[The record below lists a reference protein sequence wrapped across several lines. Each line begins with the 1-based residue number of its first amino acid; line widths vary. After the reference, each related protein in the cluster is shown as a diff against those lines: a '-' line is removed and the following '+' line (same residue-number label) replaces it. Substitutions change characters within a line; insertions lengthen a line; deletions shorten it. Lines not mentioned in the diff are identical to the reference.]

1 MKIKDIFSLSEVQT
15 CSPETS
21 WSEAADLLI
30 EKQLPAVPVV
40 NSEGQV
46 VGVLSEKD
54 LFRALFPLYKDWM
67 EAPHAYHDL
76 ERMEEETIAAVER
89 KVSEIMSPRTLTADL
104 ETPVLKVGALMS
116 ASGIHQVP
124 VVDGGKLIG
133 MVGRKTIYHAIL
145 TRYFQINKEKKS
157 ESCLTT
163 QN

>member
-1 MKIKDIFSLSEVQT
+1 MKVKDIFTPSEVCT
-15 CSPETS
+15 CTPETL
-21 WSEAADLLI
+21 WSEAAALLI

-40 NSEGQV
+40 DIDGNV

-76 ERMEEETIAAVER
+76 ETMEEEARATALSRTVR
-89 KVSEIMSPRTLTADL
+89 EIMSSRTLTADL
-104 ETPVLKVGALMS
+104 ETPILKVGALMS

-124 VVDGGKLIG
+124 VVQDGKLVG

-145 TRYFQINKEKKS
+145 SKYFN
-157 ESCLTT
+157 
-163 QN
+163 

>member
-1 MKIKDIFSLSEVQT
+1 MKIKDIFTPSEVCT
-15 CSPETS
+15 CSPGTS
-21 WSEAADLLI
+21 WSEAAALLI

-40 NSEGQV
+40 DVEGKV

-67 EAPHAYHDL
+67 EAPHAYHDFEL
-76 ERMEEETIAAVER
+76 MEEEARAATER
-89 KVSEIMSPRTLTADL
+89 TVAEIMSPRILVAEL

-124 VVDGGKLIG
+124 VVQDGKLIG

-145 TRYFQINKEKKS
+145 SKYFQMEK
-157 ESCLTT
+157 
-163 QN
+163 

>member
-1 MKIKDIFSLSEVQT
+1 MKIKDIFTPSEVCT
-15 CSPETS
+15 CSPSTL
-21 WSEAADLLI
+21 WSEAATLLI

-40 NSEGQV
+40 DASGQV

-67 EAPHAYHDL
+67 EAPHAYHDFEL
-76 ERMEEETIAAVER
+76 MEAEARAATERT
-89 KVSEIMSPRTLTADL
+89 VSEIMSSRTLVADP

-124 VVDGGKLIG
+124 IVENGKLVG

-145 TRYFQINKEKKS
+145 SKYFQMEK
-157 ESCLTT
+157 
-163 QN
+163 